1 MELLLDVVAV
11 VARVLRVR
19 ILAAGGVVWLVVVV
33 VGVVAVG
40 VVAVAVRVVAV
51 LDVELFQLAHPA
63 RC

>member
-19 ILAAGGVVWLVVVV
+19 ILAAGGVVLLVVVVVV
-33 VGVVAVG
+33 VGV
-40 VVAVAVRVVAV
+40 VAVRVVAV
-51 LDVELFQLAHPA
+51 LDVELFRLAHPA

>member
-19 ILAAGGVVWLVVVV
+19 ILAAGGVVLLVVVVV
-33 VGVVAVG
+33 VGV
-40 VVAVAVRVVAV
+40 VAVRVVAV
-51 LDVELFQLAHPA
+51 LDVELFRLAHPA